1 MKINRRNF
9 LKGTLTTLFFTG
21 LNLPAISQSNN
32 KKNLVIIMLRGGMD
46 GMLAIPSLG
55 DKNIESLRPNLI
67 SENHF
72 KLNSEFSIH
81 SNLSEFYELWEL
93 GKSSFVHATNSFYNY
108 GNHWM
113 GQNLMENGGLFPH
126 KESTGWL
133 GRAMEL
139 KGMDTNLLYKNSEMP
154 LLLRGKPIKD
164 FYYPPQENYPNKKVI
179 RQLTANYEHNNEI
192 VLDEILKLIDKR
204 DRYPFNN
211 KFTLQ
216 NHDDYLRK
224 FNDQTL
230 PLAKK
235 AASLM
240 KEKEGPRVAVF
251 DIEGFDT
258 HSNYEKNWYS
268 TDGLSKINTIVKE
281 LRKGLKKEFDNTLI
295 LTMTEFGRTVKEND
309 KLGTNHGWG
318 SAILIAGGLIKK
330 NQVLSDWPGLLQK
343 NLYQGTSLKSTINS
357 RSIYASALSKVFD
370 LDFDLIKK
378 KIFWDK
384 DLVDYSSRL
393 FV

>member
-318 SAILIAGGLIKK
+318 SAILMAGGLIKK